1 MPALGRLT
9 LTLGRF
15 PPGRFPPGRSP
26 PVSGRLVFALGAWR
40 CIFKLGLLRVA
51 LVQQKGAAEDLHHVH
66 PWFGAESLGKLE
78 ACLGA
83 LAAQFHFDEFVIE
96 QGLADLLE
104 DRHDCALFADLDHR
118 SQGVT
123 EPTQMAAKRC

>member
-40 CIFKLGLLRVA
+40 HIFELGLLGVA
-51 LVQQKGAAEDLHHVH
+51 LVQQKSAAEDLHHVH

-83 LAAQFHFDEFVIE
+83 LAAQFHFDDLVIE
-96 QGLADLLE
+96 QSLADLFE
-104 DRHDCALFADLDHR
+104 DRHDCALFADLDHWR
-118 SQGVT
+118 
-123 EPTQMAAKRC
+123 